1 MEKNL
6 LLDRS
11 TVTIVFV
18 VYSFSDIPVWARQYW
33 VHRRSNRMQQ
43 LMGGRANNLARF
55 FSFLLSLQKKAFHSC
70 NGECPRSSLR
80 EGRIYE
86 GYTARGKEWLQIV
99 FVPGRTRDAREN
111 PTLAMPTTK
120 ERREPKVVIIV
131 VAKKLRQ
138 SLNFVFTR
146 NWGLMGRSLPFCT
159 SSVCDGHV
167 KIGYK
172 MADISLH
179 TKPSL
184 LYDKSNER
192 YFLGLSNEH
201 HIHNG

>member
-1 MEKNL
+1 
-6 LLDRS
+6 
-11 TVTIVFV
+11 
-18 VYSFSDIPVWARQYW
+18 
-33 VHRRSNRMQQ
+33 MQQ

-138 SLNFVFTR
+138 SLNNHFKYKKEECHISCFFPNCISKTDVICSPALALWRACTCYKAAPFESTKKYLFTLER
-146 NWGLMGRSLPFCT
+146 IPHSHPIR
-159 SSVCDGHV
+159 
-167 KIGYK
+167 I
-172 MADISLH
+172 ADNDS
-179 TKPSL
+179 
-184 LYDKSNER
+184 
-192 YFLGLSNEH
+192 
-201 HIHNG
+201 